1 MRTSLLAS
9 SLIVLAAVASPA
21 HALFGDD
28 EARRAIV
35 ELRSQMQTQQ
45 ETQMRLYE
53 RIETLTKE
61 VKNLRGQLDD
71 LKNSYGKQQNMV
83 GDLNTKIQEM
93 DPKVQANQAAQD
105 RKIQQRQELDNAL
118 KLLNQSAYNKAISAF
133 NAFIQKNRGSEL
145 YPEAMY
151 WLGSSYYG
159 KGDFKKAIDTESA
172 LVKNFPR
179 HAKVPE
185 ALLIIG
191 MAQMDTKKT
200 EEAKQT
206 FNQLIK
212 RFPKSEAAKM
222 AKSQL

>member
-9 SLIVLAAVASPA
+9 SLIVFATLANPA

-35 ELRSQMQTQQ
+35 ELRAQMQTQQ

-53 RIETLTKE
+53 RIESLTKE
-61 VKNLRGQLDD
+61 VKNLRGQL
-71 LKNSYGKQQNMV
+71 
-83 GDLNTKIQEM
+83 EM

-105 RKIQQRQELDNAL
+105 KKIQQRQELDNAL
-118 KLLNQSAYNKAISAF
+118 KLLNQSAYAKAISAF
-133 NAFIQKNRGSEL
+133 NTFIQKNRGSEL

-185 ALLIIG
+185 AMLIIG

-200 EEAKQT
+200 EDAKQT
-206 FNQLIK
+206 FQQLIK

-222 AKSQL
+222 AKSQM